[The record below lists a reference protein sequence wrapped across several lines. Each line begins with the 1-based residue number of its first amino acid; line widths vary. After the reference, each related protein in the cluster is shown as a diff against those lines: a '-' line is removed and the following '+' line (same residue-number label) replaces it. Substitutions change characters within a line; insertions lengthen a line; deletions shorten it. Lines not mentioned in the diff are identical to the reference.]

1 MFSCA
6 LGVDPRK
13 ICKYDI
19 FSLSHSRVSQLF
31 KKLGYAMGYHRG
43 IRLWVWN
50 SPSDHGSQGLSLSI
64 SHASGFSDFVIRIR
78 ATVVAYIWIH
88 MLQYMPDWVAWKGIL
103 IQRISAKI
111 IDIYVCECEYV
122 CICLKMAKAYVNGR

>member
-13 ICKYDI
+13 ICKNDI

-31 KKLGYAMGYHRG
+31 KKFGYAMGYHRG
-43 IRLWVWN
+43 IRLGVEN
-50 SPSDHGSQGLSLSI
+50 SPLDHGSQGLSLSI

-78 ATVVAYIWIH
+78 ATVVAYI
-88 MLQYMPDWVAWKGIL
+88 
-103 IQRISAKI
+103 
-111 IDIYVCECEYV
+111 
-122 CICLKMAKAYVNGR
+122 